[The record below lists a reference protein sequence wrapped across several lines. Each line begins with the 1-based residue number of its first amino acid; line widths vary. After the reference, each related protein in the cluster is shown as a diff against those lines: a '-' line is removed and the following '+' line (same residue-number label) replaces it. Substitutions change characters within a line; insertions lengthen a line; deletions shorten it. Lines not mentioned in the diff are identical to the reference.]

1 MRGHEAGFTLME
13 VLVALALFAL
23 IGVAGA
29 TLVDSVLDIHRRTQG
44 RLDRVADLQRA
55 MFILDADLTQLA
67 PGPIVVNKRGFAFTR
82 HAPRGADETIAYGL
96 RGDGITRRV
105 GARDQAL
112 LGGVTGVRWSFFQ
125 PGRGWRDQW
134 PPSGARADAWPAAIA
149 IDLQLAPGLEPSGTV
164 RRVVALPA
172 QP

>member
-1 MRGHEAGFTLME
+1 MKPHEAGFTLME

-29 TLVDSVLDIHRRTQG
+29 SLVNSVLDIHRRTQG
-44 RLDRVADLQRA
+44 RLERVADLQRA
-55 MFILDADLTQLA
+55 MFVLDADLTQLA
-67 PGPIVVNKRGFAFTR
+67 PGPLALTGQGFVFTR
-82 HAPRGADETIAYGL
+82 HAAAGTDETIEYDL
-96 RGDGITRRV
+96 RGGGITRRV
-105 GARDQAL
+105 GPRDQAL

-125 PGRGWRDQW
+125 PGQGWLDRW
-134 PPSGARADAWPAAIA
+134 PPSGARADSWPAAVA
-149 IDLQLAPGLEPSGTV
+149 IDLQLAPGIAPSGTI